1 LALQRLLTT
10 VTLVG
15 LLIATAS
22 AFAITERLK
31 LTKSP
36 ITGTRV
42 SKVFSPTCSCA
53 RGRANVR
60 IRLRRG
66 DAVTMRILDSRKRQ
80 VRLLVDGVETHRGFN
95 RFRWDGRT
103 DLNALAR
110 DGVYQAEVHLA
121 RQHRTILLPNR
132 IQLDTT
138 PPEVKTVHL
147 NRDFFSPDGDQQADF
162 VRIAYELSKPAH
174 VVLYR
179 DDHSVLRS
187 YRHPARGSI
196 SWRGD
201 DLRPGTYT
209 LYLGAVDLAGN
220 STPIASRLRFRV
232 TIRYIALASKR
243 IVVRAGGPLQVG
255 VATDAKRYTWQL
267 GKRKGAATS
276 PVLRVRAP
284 GRPGRYTLTVRE
296 RGHVARAAVIVR

>member
-1 LALQRLLTT
+1 LQRLLTT

-36 ITGTRV
+36 ITRTRV

-60 IRLRRG
+60 IKLRKS
-66 DAVTMRILDSRKRQ
+66 DAVTVRILDSRKRQ

-95 RFRWDGRT
+95 RFGWDGRT
-103 DLNALAR
+103 DLNVLAR

-121 RQHRTILLPNR
+121 RQHRTILLPNE

-138 PPEVKTVHL
+138 PPEVRTIHL
-147 NRDFFSPDGDQQADF
+147 NRDFFSPDGDRQADF
-162 VRIAYELSKPAH
+162 VRITYELSKPAH

-179 DDHSVLRS
+179 DGHSVLRS
-187 YRHPARGSI
+187 YRHPARGSV

-201 DLRPGTYT
+201 DLPPGTYT

-220 STPIASRLRFRV
+220 STPVAQRLRFRV
-232 TIRYIALASKR
+232 AIRYIALASKR
-243 IVVRAGGPLQVG
+243 IVVRTGGPIEVG
-255 VATDAKRYTWQL
+255 VATDARRYMWQL
-267 GKRKGAATS
+267 GRRKGVATT
-276 PVLRVRAP
+276 PVLRVQAP
-284 GRPGRYTLTVRE
+284 QQHGLYTLTVRE

>member
-1 LALQRLLTT
+1 LQRLLTT

-31 LTKSP
+31 LTRSP

-42 SKVFSPTCSCA
+42 SKDFSPTCSCA

-60 IRLRRG
+60 IRLRRS
-66 DAVTMRILDSRKRQ
+66 DIVTVRILDSGKRQ
-80 VRLLVDGVETHRGFN
+80 VRVLVDGVESHRGFN

-103 DLNALAR
+103 DLNVLAR
-110 DGVYQAEVHLA
+110 DGIYQAEVHLA

-138 PPEVKTVHL
+138 APEVRTIHL
-147 NRDFFSPDGDQQADF
+147 NRDFFSPDGDRQADF
-162 VRIAYELSKPAH
+162 VRITYELSKPAH

-179 DDHSVLRS
+179 DGQSVLRS
-187 YRHPARGSI
+187 YRHPARGTV

-201 DLRPGTYT
+201 GLRQGTYT

-220 STPIASRLRFRV
+220 STPVAKRLRFRV

-243 IVVRAGGPLQVG
+243 IVVRAGKPFEVG
-255 VATDAKRYTWQL
+255 VATDARRYTWQL
-267 GKRKGAATS
+267 GKRTGAATA

-284 GRPGRYTLTVRE
+284 QQHGRYTLTVRE
-296 RGHVARAAVIVR
+296 RGHAARAAVIVR